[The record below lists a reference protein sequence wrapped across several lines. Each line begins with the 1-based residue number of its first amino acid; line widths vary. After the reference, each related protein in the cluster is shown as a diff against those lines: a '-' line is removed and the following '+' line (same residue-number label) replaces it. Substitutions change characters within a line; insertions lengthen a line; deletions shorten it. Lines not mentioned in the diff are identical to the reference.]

1 MNISWVK
8 YLPEFL
14 GAKLNNR
21 PLLQAILSNS
31 GWLLGDKLVRIGIG
45 LVVGVWLARYLGP
58 QRFGQFNFA
67 IAFVALFSPIA
78 ILGLDALVVRELV
91 RHPGS
96 KREILGSALA
106 LKLSG
111 GCLAFALAVAAIL
124 TFHPGDRANQWLVGI
139 IAAGMI
145 FQAFDVA
152 DLWFQSKVQSKFSV
166 LAKNG
171 AFLVL
176 TPAKI
181 WLILA
186 QAEVVAFAWVS
197 TAEIALGA
205 LGLAIAFHSEGNRW
219 LELRPTW
226 TTARALIRESW
237 PLLLSSLGAMLYMRI
252 DQVMLAEMV
261 GEREVGIYSAAV
273 RLSDIW
279 YLIPPVL
286 VTSVMPYLTEARTRS
301 EQIYYQRLQQL
312 LTLLA
317 RIAILLAIPISL
329 FASPLVSLIFGA
341 AYGEAGAVL
350 AVHIWSTLFVFI
362 GAGTTPWIINERLA
376 RLALFQTSLGAV
388 ANIALNLYLIP
399 RHGAIGA
406 AMATV
411 GSQCAS
417 VWLAN
422 YFLKDGRK
430 LFWLQTQ
437 ALMLGIRIHTSRSS

>member
-1 MNISWVK
+1 MNNPWVK

-14 GAKLNNR
+14 GTKLKDR

-31 GWLLGDKLVRIGIG
+31 GWLFLDKLVRIGIG

-67 IAFVALFSPIA
+67 IAFAVLFSPIA

-91 RHPGS
+91 RHPEN
-96 KREILGSALA
+96 KQNILGSAFA

-111 GCLAFALAVAAIL
+111 GVLAFCLALSAIL
-124 TFHPGDRANQWLVGI
+124 AFHPGDPANQWLVGV
-139 IAAGMI
+139 IAVGMI

-176 TPAKI
+176 TLAKI

-186 QAEVVAFAWVS
+186 QAEVQAFAWVS
-197 TAEIALGA
+197 TAELALGA
-205 LGLAIAFHSEGNRW
+205 LGLAVAFHSEGNHW
-219 LELRPTW
+219 LDLRASWPTM
-226 TTARALIRESW
+226 RSLIRESW

-261 GEREVGIYSAAV
+261 GERELGLYSAAV
-273 RLSDIW
+273 RLSDMW
-279 YLIPPVL
+279 YLIPPVV
-286 VTSVMPYLTEARTRS
+286 VTSVTPYLTEARARS

-317 RIAILLAIPISL
+317 RLAIILAISSSLLAT
-329 FASPLVSLIFGA
+329 PLVSLIFGD
-341 AYGEAGAVL
+341 AYVESGAIL
-350 AVHIWSTLFVFI
+350 AVHVWSIVFVFV
-362 GAGTTPWIINERLA
+362 GAGTTPWIINERLVS
-376 RLALFQTSLGAV
+376 LALYQTSLGAV
-388 ANIALNLYLIP
+388 INVALNLYLLP
-399 RHGAIGA
+399 RHGAMGA
-406 AMATV
+406 AVATV

-417 VWLAN
+417 VWLVN

-437 ALMLGIRIHTSRSS
+437 ALMLGIPPKPPRF